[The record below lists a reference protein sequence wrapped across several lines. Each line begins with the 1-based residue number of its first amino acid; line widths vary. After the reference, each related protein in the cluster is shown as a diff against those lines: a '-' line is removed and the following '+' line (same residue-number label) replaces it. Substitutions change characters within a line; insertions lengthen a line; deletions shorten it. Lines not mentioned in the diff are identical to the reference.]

1 MSRERSCLAVIMCMT
16 AASVVTH
23 AQTPNQTAPPHA
35 LTLDGAIEYASE
47 HYPTLR
53 AALEQ
58 VNASAAGVDVARSA
72 YLPRLDSLWQ
82 SNRATAN
89 NIFGQLLPQSVIPSM
104 SGPVCHRHPLK
115 ASGAAPPARSFRGSR
130 LISGCV
136 MPRSRAPRRR
146 SPRRARAKR

>member
-82 SNRATAN
+82 
-89 NIFGQLLPQSVIPSM
+89 
-104 SGPVCHRHPLK
+104 
-115 ASGAAPPARSFRGSR
+115 
-130 LISGCV
+130 
-136 MPRSRAPRRR
+136 
-146 SPRRARAKR
+146 